1 MFRMWGK
8 VFADNHLLKDFVV
21 ENPSLDMTRTKKV
34 FAALENIAHE
44 FDLAVPIWLPSNIS
58 DFIDTVADMNN
69 PLVDGIEE
77 AIEQV
82 LYDREILVAKKD
94 DNKCEK
100 SVNISR

>member
-34 FAALENIAHE
+34 FAALETIAHE

-58 DFIDTVADMNN
+58 DFKRHAKTV
-69 PLVDGIEE
+69 LLR
-77 AIEQV
+77 QS
-82 LYDREILVAKKD
+82 ILTILKFRSLKKI
-94 DNKCEK
+94 NSLLINFK
-100 SVNISR
+100 IA

>member
-34 FAALENIAHE
+34 FAALETIAHE

-58 DFIDTVADMNN
+58 DFKSKEKTRFTQDSFIEAIDFDY
-69 PLVDGIEE
+69 LEIQIIEE
-77 AIEQV
+77 
-82 LYDREILVAKKD
+82 D
-94 DNKCEK
+94 
-100 SVNISR
+100 

>member
-34 FAALENIAHE
+34 FAALETIAHE

-58 DFIDTVADMNN
+58 DFKRDAKTRFTQDSFIEAIDFDY
-69 PLVDGIEE
+69 LEIQIIEE
-77 AIEQV
+77 
-82 LYDREILVAKKD
+82 D
-94 DNKCEK
+94 
-100 SVNISR
+100 

>member
-58 DFIDTVADMNN
+58 DFKRHAKTRFT
-69 PLVDGIEE
+69 
-77 AIEQV
+77 Q
-82 LYDREILVAKKD
+82 DRLLRQSILTILKFRSLKKI
-94 DNKCEK
+94 NSLLINFK
-100 SVNISR
+100 IA

>member
-34 FAALENIAHE
+34 FAALETIAHE

-58 DFIDTVADMNN
+58 DFKRHAKTRCLCTCRSPDSPRAA
-69 PLVDGIEE
+69 
-77 AIEQV
+77 AICAR
-82 LYDREILVAKKD
+82 LSF
-94 DNKCEK
+94 NSSSCF
-100 SVNISR
+100 

>member
-34 FAALENIAHE
+34 FAALETIAHE

-58 DFIDTVADMNN
+58 DFKRFIEAIDFDY
-69 PLVDGIEE
+69 LEIQIIEE
-77 AIEQV
+77 
-82 LYDREILVAKKD
+82 D
-94 DNKCEK
+94 
-100 SVNISR
+100 

>member
-34 FAALENIAHE
+34 FAALETIAHE

-58 DFIDTVADMNN
+58 DFKRYAKTRFTQDSFIEAIDFDY
-69 PLVDGIEE
+69 LEIQIIEE
-77 AIEQV
+77 
-82 LYDREILVAKKD
+82 D
-94 DNKCEK
+94 
-100 SVNISR
+100 

>member
-34 FAALENIAHE
+34 FAALETIAHE

-58 DFIDTVADMNN
+58 DFKRHAKHASLRTVFIEAIDFDY
-69 PLVDGIEE
+69 LEIQIIEE
-77 AIEQV
+77 
-82 LYDREILVAKKD
+82 D
-94 DNKCEK
+94 
-100 SVNISR
+100 

>member
-34 FAALENIAHE
+34 FAALETIAHE

-58 DFIDTVADMNN
+58 DFKRHAKTRFTQDS
-69 PLVDGIEE
+69 LLR
-77 AIEQV
+77 QS
-82 LYDREILVAKKD
+82 ILTILKFRSLKKI
-94 DNKCEK
+94 NSLLINFK
-100 SVNISR
+100 IA

>member
-58 DFIDTVADMNN
+58 DFKRHAKHASLRTV
-69 PLVDGIEE
+69 LLR
-77 AIEQV
+77 QS
-82 LYDREILVAKKD
+82 ILTILKFRSLKKI
-94 DNKCEK
+94 NSLLINFK
-100 SVNISR
+100 IA